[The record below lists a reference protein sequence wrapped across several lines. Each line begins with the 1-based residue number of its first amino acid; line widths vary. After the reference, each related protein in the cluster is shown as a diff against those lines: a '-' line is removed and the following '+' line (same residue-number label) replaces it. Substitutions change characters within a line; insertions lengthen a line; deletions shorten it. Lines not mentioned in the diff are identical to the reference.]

1 MAHLWLHP
9 EAESQAIQNWRGGLW
24 VRKEGVASK
33 AVCQNGIDNTQ
44 AYGHLGHPAGISR
57 RLPLRRTTGCDRDN
71 SFRVWQTWWKRPS
84 FAEGSLCRPAAR
96 ENSVSGVWEDQGSR
110 GDLYRS
116 GASGAH
122 CREGQREWHRAN
134 HAEQN
139 LLEERLKCEEMDDP
153 NNLVTCE
160 TCRMKTLAVKW
171 TETTRPP
178 QHLCLCLNRFSYNMQ
193 PRDFNKEKT
202 PVKIDGLVDW
212 QLRIWAVPYD
222 TGWWF
227 GTCFF
232 QILGIIIPTDFHIF
246 QRGWN
251 HQPG

>member
-33 AVCQNGIDNTQ
+33 AVCQNGIDNTSIRTFGTSCRHFPQTTAQENNRMWPRQFVSRLTKLGGSDQ
-44 AYGHLGHPAGISR
+44 ALLREVFAGQLQEKI
-57 RLPLRRTTGCDRDN
+57 
-71 SFRVWQTWWKRPS
+71 Q
-84 FAEGSLCRPAAR
+84 CR
-96 ENSVSGVWEDQGSR
+96 ECGKIQGSR